1 MKPKNKFY
9 TTNSA
14 NNASKELSDSNQ
26 ESNELNREPN
36 MNDQATPPAETE
48 QLSQPENGPSAPD
61 FSRFRLSQNFGSLS
75 GVKKKRTTVP
85 VRKPNKTQFVRVR
98 TEGKLDAMLLKYPS
112 DSEDLYL
119 IEPDVIQEVGNLANP
134 YRLVQAIDR
143 QNNVFVWPLAIPD
156 DARPQ
161 NWHLSALE
169 AAGNAELEWTRMQ
182 ANMALQAYDIFAAVN
197 YLGEPEWPEL
207 SMNEL
212 LEIAFKNK
220 IIDRPDHL
228 VLRQLRGAA

>member
-1 MKPKNKFY
+1 MASKNNFK

-14 NNASKELSDSNQ
+14 NIASKELSDSNQ

-36 MNDQATPPAETE
+36 MNDQATPPAESE
-48 QLSQPENGPSAPD
+48 QLAQLENVPSAPD

-75 GVKKKRTTVP
+75 GVKKKLTTVP

-98 TEGKLDAMLLKYPS
+98 TEGKLDAMLLKYPA

-143 QNNVFVWPLAIPD
+143 QDNVFIWPLAIPG
-156 DARPQ
+156 DANPR
-161 NWHLSALE
+161 NWYLSALE
-169 AAGNAELEWTRMQ
+169 AAGNAELEWVRMQ
-182 ANMALQAYDIFAAVN
+182 ANKALQAYDIFAAVKN
-197 YLGEPEWPEL
+197 LGEPEWPEL